1 MLRVW
6 KLNIGKKPPPR
17 SITPADLEALA
28 TRDDVGKI
36 EKNLI
41 DERRSEIWNSLDKR
55 TKFKVLQHAAKLR
68 GGQYEKDKGQKKGY
82 HLF

>member
-1 MLRVW
+1 MLRIW
-6 KLNIGKKPPPR
+6 KLNIGKKPVAK
-17 SITPADLEALA
+17 SITPQDLEALA

-68 GGQYEKDKGQKKGY
+68 GGQNEKSKGKKGY
-82 HLF
+82 RLF

>member
-6 KLNIGKKPPPR
+6 KLNIGKKPAPK
-17 SITPADLEALA
+17 SITPADLEKLA
-28 TRDDVGKI
+28 TRDDVGAI

-55 TKFKVLQHAAKLR
+55 TKFKVLKHAAGLR
-68 GGQYEKDKGQKKGY
+68 GRYEKNEREKKGY